1 MFFKRVRI
9 SHQASDRFYN
19 PMQTP
24 QSQGQT
30 RLKRKPIS
38 FLGLGNALR
47 NQRFIKNTTLN
58 QEKEISRYNSFQER
72 LPLLRFMACSLFG
85 FAPYRNYGA

>member
-1 MFFKRVRI
+1 MK
-9 SHQASDRFYN
+9 
-19 PMQTP
+19 TP

-30 RLKRKPIS
+30 THKETPKL
-38 FLGLGNALR
+38 LDLGNALR

-85 FAPYRNYGA
+85 FAPYPNYGA

>member
-1 MFFKRVRI
+1 MK
-9 SHQASDRFYN
+9 
-19 PMQTP
+19 TP
-24 QSQGQT
+24 QKSRT
-30 RLKRKPIS
+30 NPLHIRKPLS
-38 FLGLGNALR
+38 FLGLWNALR

-85 FAPYRNYGA
+85 FAPYCDYGA

>member
-1 MFFKRVRI
+1 MK
-9 SHQASDRFYN
+9 
-19 PMQTP
+19 TP
-24 QSQGQT
+24 QKSRT
-30 RLKRKPIS
+30 NPPTRKPLS

-47 NQRFIKNTTLN
+47 NQRFIKNTALN

-85 FAPYRNYGA
+85 FAPYCDYGA